1 VPALWCVPRAA
12 LRDKPPLC
20 PVPCVTE
27 TRPHGAKGSVVAE
40 KPIDAGPELRI
51 GKYEVQRQ
59 LGKGATGT
67 VYLATDSFSGG
78 EVALKT
84 IDPALFLDPEF
95 GAEYRTQFLNEAS
108 LAGKLRHP
116 HIVGILD
123 AVVEE
128 DSGYIA
134 MELVMGGDLA
144 AHASA
149 GALLS
154 VGDVMQIG
162 FKCCGALDYAFQ
174 EGIFHRDIKPA
185 NIMIAKGTEVKIAD
199 FGAAFLRR
207 SQTVQTVAMGSPYYM
222 SPEQIEGAELTYHS
236 DMYSMGVVLYELLTG
251 HKPFSAGSLEM
262 LVQKILH
269 QTPPAPST
277 LRAGIPPEVD
287 AIVLKAMQKKPL
299 DRYDYYDEFALD
311 LARAARLVGP
321 ADVISDS
328 EQYVALKRCE
338 TLAELSDSE
347 VWELARAA
355 RWSRVSAGTALV
367 NENDEGDSLFFLAGG
382 GARVTRDGRLINTIG
397 ESECFGEI
405 AYIYGGAAP
414 RHATVVATI
423 DCLLAEFRPFVL
435 MQVSSGAQLQL
446 MRTLVRNLAD
456 RLRDANIK
464 NLA

>member
-1 VPALWCVPRAA
+1 VPKGNVLA
-12 LRDKPPLC
+12 D
-20 PVPCVTE
+20 TE
-27 TRPHGAKGSVVAE
+27 IGF
-40 KPIDAGPELRI
+40 DLELRV
-51 GKYEVQRQ
+51 GKYEIQRE

-67 VYLATDSFSGG
+67 VYLATDTFSGG

-84 IDPALFLDPEF
+84 IDPALFVDAEF

-116 HIVGILD
+116 HIVAILD

-134 MELVMGGDLA
+134 MELVTGGDLA
-144 AHASA
+144 AHATPDT
-149 GALLS
+149 LLP

-185 NIMIAKGTEVKIAD
+185 NIMVAKGTEVKIAD

-207 SQTVQTVAMGSPYYM
+207 SQSVQSVAMGSPYYM
-222 SPEQIEGAELTYHS
+222 SPEQIEGVELTYHS
-236 DMYSMGVVLYELLTG
+236 DMYAMGVVLYELLTG
-251 HKPFSAGSLEM
+251 QKPFTAGSLEM

-269 QTPPAPST
+269 QIPPAPSGV
-277 LRAGIPPEVD
+277 RPDIPPEID
-287 AIVLKAMQKKPL
+287 AIVMKAMQKKPL

-311 LARAARLVGP
+311 LARAARALTP

-338 TLAELSDSE
+338 TLSELSDSE
-347 VWELARAA
+347 LWELARSA
-355 RWSRVSAGTALV
+355 RWSRVPKGTVLLR
-367 NENDEGDSLFFLAGG
+367 EDEEGDSIFFLAEGT
-382 GARVTRDGRLINTIG
+382 ARVTRDGRLLNEIG
-397 ESECFGEI
+397 QSECFGEM
-405 AYIYGGAAP
+405 AYIHGGAEP
-414 RHATVVATI
+414 RQATVEATS

-435 MQVSSGAQLQL
+435 MQVSAGAQLQL
-446 MRTLVRNLAD
+446 MRTLVRNLSD
-456 RLRDANIK
+456 RLRTANAK
-464 NLA
+464 TVA